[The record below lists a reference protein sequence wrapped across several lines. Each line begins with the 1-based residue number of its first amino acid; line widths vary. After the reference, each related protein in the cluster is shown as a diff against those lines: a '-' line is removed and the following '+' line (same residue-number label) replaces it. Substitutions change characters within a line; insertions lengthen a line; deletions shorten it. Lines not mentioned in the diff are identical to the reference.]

1 MKTARGFAL
10 SLPPFRGRIDPAWN
24 TASVLQ
30 ALRDCR
36 RLLDR
41 PGTKV
46 LLQSRNTVALV
57 GLSLEPGREQPVVLK
72 EFGLRGVNKLKSLVL
87 PSKAAKAWRGA
98 SALVERGI
106 NTPPPIAYLESRKR
120 GFVDRSYFLAGP
132 IDDAREVRFLFR
144 ELQGEALDVL
154 LRDLAAFLSGCHD
167 RGIIHKD
174 LSDGNILVKRGDRGQ
189 TLFFLL
195 DTNRVRTRKRVGPL
209 ARMKNLV
216 RLGVPPDKRAF
227 FLEQYAQG
235 KPLPKTLVRWYNFH
249 KAFYAGRVNLKKR
262 LRLKK
267 LAGKLGIQ

>member
-1 MKTARGFAL
+1 MKTARGLAL
-10 SLPPFRGRIDPAWN
+10 SLPPFRGRIDRAWN

-30 ALRDCR
+30 ALRACR
-36 RLLDR
+36 RMLDR

-106 NTPPPIAYLESRKR
+106 DTPPPIAYLESRKR

-144 ELQGEALDVL
+144 ELQGEALDAL
-154 LRDLAAFLSGCHD
+154 LRDLGAFLSGCHD
-167 RGIIHKD
+167 RGIIHQD
-174 LSDGNILVKRGDRGQ
+174 LSDGNILVKRGNRGQ
-189 TLFFLL
+189 SLFFLL

-249 KAFYAGRVNLKKR
+249 KALYAGRVSLKKR